1 MEFKEKNGNIKTTVD
16 NHQTKDTFWQPFP
29 NHFFACLNCLL
40 NHACVI
46 SKPFSQLFNE
56 ERECWS
62 NKPVLIIPAGHNKSL
77 RDLDWQSRD
86 KHHNCSWCEMAQ
98 TLEIVGFSN
107 NNNNYIIRLPNLLLV
122 CDSALVFQVN
132 VISFY
137 RRQQLSRKLNIT
149 RYARAFEQ
157 DKFVNQTGLFRLL
170 SPVTPASSANH
181 KLLQ

>member
-1 MEFKEKNGNIKTTVD
+1 
-16 NHQTKDTFWQPFP
+16 
-29 NHFFACLNCLL
+29 
-40 NHACVI
+40 
-46 SKPFSQLFNE
+46 
-56 ERECWS
+56 
-62 NKPVLIIPAGHNKSL
+62 
-77 RDLDWQSRD
+77 
-86 KHHNCSWCEMAQ
+86 MAQ